1 MECSDLSFRGETIG
15 SKDSEEPNLFSLFAY
30 FQMCRASKVKAEEIN
45 RYTGVSKAKGSNAQ
59 LITHEVGIENKGS
72 KLRF

>member
-1 MECSDLSFRGETIG
+1 MKCSDLSFRGETIG
-15 SKDSEEPNLFSLFAY
+15 SKVNEEPNLFNLFAY

-72 KLRF
+72 KSRF